1 MCGINGIFSF
11 NNPLENAD
19 YLLTK
24 MNDSIAHRGPD
35 AEGVFVDNNIA
46 LGHRRLSII
55 DVSNH
60 ANQPMYGLNRY
71 SLVFNGEIYNYQNLK
86 SQLNY
91 DFETNSDSEVII
103 AAYHKW
109 GEDCVKHFN
118 GMFAFAIWDNH
129 KNELF
134 IARDRVGIKPLYF
147 YHDENQFVFSSQI
160 KGILA
165 SGKIK
170 PELNSSQ
177 LSNYLK
183 FQTIYA
189 PNTILKKI
197 YLLEAGTTLLL
208 DKSGIKKEKYWSTEK
223 DKSQVNTDS
232 YSETKTKVNSLLT
245 NAVERRM
252 VSDVPFGAFLSGG
265 IDSSLMVALMSK
277 VSTSPINTF
286 NISFAEKEF
295 SEAKYA
301 EAVANKY
308 KTNHTEINLT
318 PNDLLNDIETAINF
332 MDSPS
337 ADGINTFVV
346 SKHTRKHG
354 VKMAISGLGGDELF
368 AGYPQF
374 KQIEFLNKISC
385 IDKLPLSFRSF
396 IAKEISKYSNRADL
410 NKIASWL
417 ECEKWNIQG
426 LYPTF
431 RQQSTEAD
439 ILQIINSKDKEG
451 IIYHDKSTLLNNMS
465 ANEINTYLQ
474 HVLLRDSDQM
484 SMASALE
491 VRVPFMDHE
500 LIDYVLTIPDNYKY
514 PTTQKKLLVESFPDI
529 LTPEITNRK
538 KMGFVFP
545 WDNWLRNELKEFVEI
560 NLAELENYSDFN
572 ISGIQNIWIKF
583 LDGDKSIYWTQ
594 IWGLVV
600 LGNWLKGINK
610 ISE

>member
-1 MCGINGIFSF
+1 
-11 NNPLENAD
+11 
-19 YLLTK
+19 
-24 MNDSIAHRGPD
+24 
-35 AEGVFVDNNIA
+35 
-46 LGHRRLSII
+46 
-55 DVSNH
+55 
-60 ANQPMYGLNRY
+60 
-71 SLVFNGEIYNYQNLK
+71 
-86 SQLNY
+86 Y

-109 GEDCVKHFN
+109 GKDCVKHFN
-118 GMFAFAIWDNH
+118 GMFAFAIWDN
-129 KNELF
+129 KKEELF

-147 YHDENQFVFSSQI
+147 YQDENKFIFSSQI
-160 KGILA
+160 KGVLA
-165 SGKIK
+165 SEKVK
-170 PELNSSQ
+170 CELNSSQ
-177 LSNYLK
+177 LSNYLR

-189 PNTILKKI
+189 PNTILKDI
-197 YLLEAGTTLLL
+197 YLLEAGTTLLITN
-208 DKSGIKKEKYWSTEK
+208 SGIKKEKYWSINK
-223 DKSQVNTDS
+223 DKTQLNTDS
-232 YSETKTKVNSLLT
+232 YSETKSRINSLLT
-245 NAVERRM
+245 SAIERRM

-277 VSTSPINTF
+277 VSTTPINTF
-286 NISFAEKEF
+286 NISFAEREF

-301 EAVANKY
+301 EAIAKKH

-318 PNDLLNDIETAINF
+318 PTDLLEDIETAISY

-374 KQIEFLNKISC
+374 KQMNFLNKIKC
-385 IDKLPLSFRSF
+385 LDKIPHSLRST
-396 IAKEISKYSNRADL
+396 IANVISSNTTKPEIQKISN
-410 NKIASWL
+410 WL
-417 ECEKWNIQG
+417 GTSTWDMQN

-431 RQQSTEAD
+431 RQQSTESD
-439 ILQIINSKDKEG
+439 ISKIINSKSEER

-465 ANEINTYLQ
+465 VNEVNTYLQ

-500 LIDYVLTIPDNYKY
+500 LIDYVLTVPDKYKY
-514 PTTQKKLLVESFPDI
+514 PKTQKKLLVDSFPEI

-545 WDNWLRNELKEFVEI
+545 WDKWLRNELKEFVEI
-560 NLAELENYSDFN
+560 NLAELENYPEFN
-572 ISGIQNIWIKF
+572 YSGIRNMWDKY
-583 LDGDKSIYWTQ
+583 LKGDKSIYWTQ

-600 LGNWLKGINK
+600 LGKWLKSIDFK
-610 ISE
+610 